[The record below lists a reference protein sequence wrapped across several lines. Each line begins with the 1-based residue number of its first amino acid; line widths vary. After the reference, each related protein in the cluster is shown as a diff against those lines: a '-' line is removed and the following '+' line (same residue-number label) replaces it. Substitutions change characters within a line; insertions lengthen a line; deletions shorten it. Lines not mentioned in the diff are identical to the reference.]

1 MILVTLKCLTLLAFT
16 TFSFSL
22 IFFFAICFLCVS
34 IKIVLCKPHSLF
46 MIKSFLL
53 SPMFFDQDAIF
64 TSPTHITLNFSA
76 PYCFFFPLEIAL
88 AHHSALDELDI
99 LPVPPV
105 PWLCFSV
112 WSTTAFKFFV
122 LIVDIL
128 LISS

>member
-1 MILVTLKCLTLLAFT
+1 
-16 TFSFSL
+16 
-22 IFFFAICFLCVS
+22 
-34 IKIVLCKPHSLF
+34 

-53 SPMFFDQDAIF
+53 PPMFFDQDAIL
-64 TSPTHITLNFSA
+64 TSPTHKTLNFSA
-76 PYCFFFPLEIAL
+76 PYCFFPLEIAQ

-122 LIVDIL
+122 LIVTIL
-128 LISS
+128 LLSS